1 MKLIN
6 LNHISKEFAEK
17 YYNNQEEDI
26 VYDILDFTRKIRQ
39 NEEIDEYQT
48 IKMLKAIMG
57 YCGIKN
63 VNINKY
69 FKLSV

>member
-6 LNHISKEFAEK
+6 LNSISQQFAEK
-17 YYNNQEEDI
+17 YYNNNEEDI
-26 VYDILDFTRKIRQ
+26 IFDILNFSKKVRL

-48 IKMLKAIMG
+48 IKMLKAIMA

-63 VNINKY
+63 VDINKY